1 MYPHS
6 EKIVYRSSWRD
17 DFSVRSRRAS
27 FSTATAHTTRYF
39 QPPEWQ
45 GDLATL
51 SPNLAN
57 STQSPPQRSCR
68 DRHAFRRAF
77 VLVFRAAGGFLR
89 FAPVGFL
96 VLDATVFLA
105 LDTADFLTFATV
117 GFLAFPTAGFR
128 AFAKVGFFA
137 LTATSTGT
145 GDSSSGDFRVRWCP
159 RCSDW
164 MRAASFSVRN
174 VVSSR
179 LRRSSARYSGI
190 VFVVMAAVC
199 QNCPRPSC
207 PIVTTRA

>member
-45 GDLATL
+45 GGLATL

-68 DRHAFRRAF
+68 DRHAFRRTF

-117 GFLAFPTAGFR
+117 GFLAFPTAAFR
-128 AFAKVGFFA
+128 A
-137 LTATSTGT
+137 
-145 GDSSSGDFRVRWCP
+145 
-159 RCSDW
+159 
-164 MRAASFSVRN
+164 
-174 VVSSR
+174 
-179 LRRSSARYSGI
+179 
-190 VFVVMAAVC
+190 
-199 QNCPRPSC
+199 
-207 PIVTTRA
+207 